1 MEGHLGSDGDS
12 VVGAAGGR
20 IDWRTGK
27 RMMARDDA
35 FWQQHEARRREQG
48 LSIAQYC
55 EANGLALSTFR
66 HRVGR
71 LVRAETG
78 AEPASRA
85 KAKSADAAGHFIALP
100 HGAPPSS
107 GSTEI
112 EVRLPGTMTVRLQG
126 AAAQQVL
133 DRILAQ
139 LP

>member
-1 MEGHLGSDGDS
+1 MEGQLGSDGEGR
-12 VVGAAGGR
+12 VGAAVGR

-27 RMMARDDA
+27 RMMARGDG
-35 FWQQHEARRREQG
+35 FWQQHEVRRREQG
-48 LSIAQYC
+48 LSIPQYC

-71 LVRAETG
+71 LVRTETG
-78 AEPASRA
+78 VEPASRA
-85 KAKSADAAGHFIALP
+85 KSESVDARGQFIALP

-112 EVRLPGTMTVRLQG
+112 EVRLPGTMTLRLQG

>member
-1 MEGHLGSDGDS
+1 MEGQLGSDGEGG
-12 VVGAAGGR
+12 VGAAVGR

-27 RMMARDDA
+27 RMMARDDG
-35 FWQQHEARRREQG
+35 FWRQHEALRREQG
-48 LSIAQYC
+48 LTIPQYC

-71 LVRAETG
+71 LVRAEAG
-78 AEPASRA
+78 VEPASRA
-85 KAKSADAAGHFIALP
+85 KSKSADARGQFIALP
-100 HGAPPSS
+100 HGTPPSS
-107 GSTEI
+107 RSAEI
-112 EVRLPGTMTVRLQG
+112 EVRLPGTMTLRLQG

>member
-1 MEGHLGSDGDS
+1 MEGQLGSNGGS
-12 VVGAAGGR
+12 GIGAAGGR

-27 RMMARDDA
+27 LMMARDDA
-35 FWQQHEARRREQG
+35 FWQQHEALRREQG
-48 LSIAQYC
+48 LSIPQYC

-71 LVRAETG
+71 LVRAEAG
-78 AEPASRA
+78 VEPASRA
-85 KAKSADAAGHFIALP
+85 KSKPAAARGQFIALP

-107 GSTEI
+107 RGAEI
-112 EVRLPGTMTVRLQG
+112 EVRLSGTMTLRLQG

-139 LP
+139 LL

>member
-1 MEGHLGSDGDS
+1 MEGHLVSDSDS
-12 VVGAAGGR
+12 GIGTGGGR

-27 RMMARDDA
+27 RMVARDDT
-35 FWQQHEARRREQG
+35 FWQQHEALRREQG
-48 LSIAQYC
+48 LSIPQYC

-78 AEPASRA
+78 GEPASRA
-85 KAKSADAAGHFIALP
+85 KSKAADAPGQFIALP
-100 HGAPPSS
+100 HGADASS
-107 GSTEI
+107 RSAEI
-112 EVRLPGTMTVRLQG
+112 EVRLSGTMTLRLQG

-139 LP
+139 LL

>member
-1 MEGHLGSDGDS
+1 MEGQLDSDGDNGI
-12 VVGAAGGR
+12 GAAGGR

-27 RMMARDDA
+27 RMMARGDG
-35 FWQQHEARRREQG
+35 FWQQHEALRREQG
-48 LSIAQYC
+48 LSIPQYC

-78 AEPASRA
+78 VEPASRA
-85 KAKSADAAGHFIALP
+85 KSKSADAPGQFIALP
-100 HGAPPSS
+100 HGADASS
-107 GSTEI
+107 RSAEI
-112 EVRLPGTMTVRLQG
+112 EVRLPGTMTLRLQG

>member
-1 MEGHLGSDGDS
+1 MEEQLGSDGEGGIGTE
-12 VVGAAGGR
+12 VGR

-71 LVRAETG
+71 LVGGEPG
-78 AEPASRA
+78 VEPASMA
-85 KAKSADAAGHFIALP
+85 STKSADARGKFIALP
-100 HGAPPSS
+100 HGADASS
-107 GSTEI
+107 RSAEI
-112 EVRLPGTMTVRLQG
+112 EVRLPGTMTLHLHG

>member
-1 MEGHLGSDGDS
+1 MEGHLVSDGDS
-12 VVGAAGGR
+12 GIGASGGR

-27 RMMARDDA
+27 RMESRDDT
-35 FWQQHEARRREQG
+35 FWQGHEALRREQG
-48 LSIAQYC
+48 LSIRQYC

-71 LVRAETG
+71 LMCAEAG
-78 AEPASRA
+78 VEPASRA
-85 KAKSADAAGHFIALP
+85 KSQSGDARGQFIALP
-100 HGAPPSS
+100 HGAAPSS
-107 GSTEI
+107 RGAEI
-112 EVRLPGTMTVRLQG
+112 EVSLPGAMTLRLQG